1 MVNDVMKI
9 GFGYDVHP
17 LVSGRK
23 LVLGG
28 VEIPFA
34 RGLNGHSDAD
44 VLAHA
49 IGDAL
54 LGAAGLGDIG
64 RMFPDT
70 SPLYKDISSLLILE
84 KIKDELRGKNLKI
97 GNIDASVVI
106 EEPKISPYVETMQAN
121 ISKVLEIFREAV
133 NIKATT
139 QEKLGFLG
147 KGQGAAAFAVV
158 LLNEDS

>member
-1 MVNDVMKI
+1 MKI

-17 LVSGRK
+17 LISGRK
-23 LVLGG
+23 LILGG
-28 VEIPFA
+28 VEIPFS
-34 RGLNGHSDAD
+34 RGLAGHSDAD

-49 IGDAL
+49 IADAL
-54 LGAAGLGDIG
+54 LGAAALGDIG
-64 RMFPDT
+64 KKFPDT

-84 KIKDELRGKNLKI
+84 KIKEELCGENLKI

-106 EEPKISPYVETMQAN
+106 EEPKISAYIESMQVN
-121 ISKVLEIFREAV
+121 IARALEISRKAI

-147 KGQGAAAFAVV
+147 KGEGAAAFAVV
-158 LLNEDS
+158 LLEETKKY

>member
-1 MVNDVMKI
+1 MKV

-23 LVLGG
+23 LILGG
-28 VEIPFA
+28 VEIPFS
-34 RGLNGHSDAD
+34 RGLQGHSDAD

-54 LGAAGLGDIG
+54 LGAAALGDIG
-64 RMFPDT
+64 KKFPDT
-70 SPLYKDISSLLILE
+70 EPQYKDISSLLILE
-84 KIKDELRGKNLKI
+84 KIKNELRGKNLKI
-97 GNIDASVVI
+97 GNIDVSVVI
-106 EEPKISPYVETMQAN
+106 EEPKISPYIENMQVN
-121 ISKVLEIFREAV
+121 IARVLDVSREAV

-147 KGQGAAAFAVV
+147 KGEGAAAFAVV
-158 LLNEDS
+158 LLEKTGK

>member
-1 MVNDVMKI
+1 MKV

-23 LVLGG
+23 LILGG
-28 VEIPFA
+28 VEIPFS
-34 RGLNGHSDAD
+34 RGLKGHSDAD

-70 SPLYKDISSLLILE
+70 SLLYKDISSLLILE
-84 KIKDELRGKNLKI
+84 KIKDELREKNLKI

-106 EEPKISPYVETMQAN
+106 EEPKISPYVETMQEN
-121 ISKVLEIFREAV
+121 ISKVLEISGDAV

-147 KGQGAAAFAVV
+147 KGEGAAAFAVV
-158 LLNEDS
+158 LLEKK